1 MSASLGFEILQKKRN
16 GNNEVYADSTIAQYF
31 GSIKESIR
39 DVSSRLPVWND
50 HDKIENPEACWY
62 STMLSKP
69 RRGFAS
75 TRLGNTEIDYE
86 PNKCRS
92 IPMVTRQSLL
102 RPVHRIFAEVKGA
115 DMKTIVESIIR
126 AEEEGCYQNWA
137 QLIVGV
143 VAIAR
148 YGENKFPAWAKV
160 RLPCCR
166 SYVDETENPYQ
177 ASDLPSNLP
186 RNIFG
191 LLPLGFL

>member
-1 MSASLGFEILQKKRN
+1 
-16 GNNEVYADSTIAQYF
+16 
-31 GSIKESIR
+31 
-39 DVSSRLPVWND
+39 
-50 HDKIENPEACWY
+50 
-62 STMLSKP
+62 MLSKP
-69 RRGFAS
+69 RRGFA
-75 TRLGNTEIDYE
+75 TLRLGNTEIDYE

-102 RPVHRIFAEVKGA
+102 RPVHRIFAEVTGA

-177 ASDLPSNLP
+177 ASDLPSNLQ

>member
-1 MSASLGFEILQKKRN
+1 
-16 GNNEVYADSTIAQYF
+16 
-31 GSIKESIR
+31 
-39 DVSSRLPVWND
+39 
-50 HDKIENPEACWY
+50 
-62 STMLSKP
+62 
-69 RRGFAS
+69 
-75 TRLGNTEIDYE
+75 
-86 PNKCRS
+86 
-92 IPMVTRQSLL
+92 
-102 RPVHRIFAEVKGA
+102 
-115 DMKTIVESIIR
+115 MKTIVESIIR

-143 VAIAR
+143 VAIAI

-177 ASDLPSNLP
+177 ASDLPSNLQ